1 MVVVIL
7 EILSGKLAKYN
18 PIPVNV
24 MTVSNHPHSSDLAAL
39 ILLIGAFL
47 WSMMRV
53 LASIVLSIVGALL
66 AIGTACRSLALRKT
80 AQEIETMYNLV
91 NYPDEVSI
99 ASK

>member
-1 MVVVIL
+1 
-7 EILSGKLAKYN
+7 
-18 PIPVNV
+18 
-24 MTVSNHPHSSDLAAL
+24 
-39 ILLIGAFL
+39 
-47 WSMMRV
+47 MMRV